1 MKKGEKAW
9 VLCEVAGDSPCG
21 AVLMKG
27 PQGTPFWAN
36 ERDCKPVEHEA
47 FQLRKPNAIFTMQGH
62 VRKGTYGVAK
72 YNGNLWCFE
81 SVDGKFKRWCEGQHI
96 ELLDE
101 ENIELPVKQS
111 PKDDEH
117 CIGNVCDMFEPTGI
131 ACPHDSCDIETG
143 VRNPVV
149 QQSMTVEE
157 QPPSDSDYRDATPE
171 DVERFMRGE
180 KIEAR
185 FRDFDYQDWNRS
197 KGYRNRKQFLAGVE
211 LRNGKYRW
219 VDDDNRSWMICQVY
233 DPKKPQPEQASPIE
247 HLPGWFE
254 KGFWDVGAMSDA
266 TVADVLN
273 NQPKSGL
280 DLLCDQDILQAGD
293 LFDSTRDGKFHRCN
307 FTVGMTVREAVL
319 RGHQQREGWTFY
331 RPKVKA

>member
-1 MKKGEKAW
+1 MKKGDKAW

-36 ERDCKPVEHEA
+36 ERDCKLVEQEA
-47 FQLRKPNAIFTMQGH
+47 A
-62 VRKGTYGVAK
+62 
-72 YNGNLWCFE
+72 E
-81 SVDGKFKRWCEGQHI
+81 
-96 ELLDE
+96 ELK
-101 ENIELPVKQS
+101 EL
-111 PKDDEH
+111 
-117 CIGNVCDMFEPTGI
+117 
-131 ACPHDSCDIETG
+131 
-143 VRNPVV
+143 
-149 QQSMTVEE
+149 
-157 QPPSDSDYRDATPE
+157 DSDYRDPTE
-171 DVERFMRGE
+171 KDFNRFMRGE
-180 KIEAR
+180 KVEAR

-197 KGYRNRKQFLAGVE
+197 KGQRKRKQFLAGVE

-233 DPKKPQPEQASPIE
+233 DQKKPQPEQASPIE
-247 HLPGWFE
+247 HLRGWLE
-254 KGFWDVGAMSDA
+254 KGFWNM
-266 TVADVLN
+266 TVVEVLN

-280 DLLCDQDILQAGD
+280 DLLCDRDIVQAGD

-307 FTVGMTVREAVL
+307 FTVGMTVKDAVL

>member
-36 ERDCKPVEHEA
+36 ERDCKPVEPEA

-72 YNGNLWCFE
+72 YNGNLWYFE

-131 ACPHDSCDIETG
+131 ACPNDSCDIETG
-143 VRNPVV
+143 VRNAPVK
-149 QQSMTVEE
+149 QSMTVEE
-157 QPPSDSDYRDATPE
+157 QIPSDSDYRDATPE
-171 DVERFMRGE
+171 DFNRFMRGE

-197 KGYRNRKQFLAGVE
+197 KGYRKGKQFLAGVE

-233 DPKKPQPEQASPIE
+233 DPKKPQPESEDDPFYEPWEI
-247 HLPGWFE
+247 
-254 KGFWDVGAMSDA
+254 DVNEPSKYD
-266 TVADVLN
+266 
-273 NQPKSGL
+273 QPKSGL
-280 DLLCDQDILQAGD
+280 DLLCDRDIVQAGD

-307 FTVGMTVREAVL
+307 FTVGMTVKDAVL